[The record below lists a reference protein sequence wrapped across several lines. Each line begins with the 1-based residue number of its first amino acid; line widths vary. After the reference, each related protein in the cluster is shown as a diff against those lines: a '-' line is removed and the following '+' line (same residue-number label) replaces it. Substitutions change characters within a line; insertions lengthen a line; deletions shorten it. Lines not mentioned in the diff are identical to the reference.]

1 MTTTYTSWTAERAVT
16 TAKTWLTRSITAVTA
31 QSRPDH
37 GDQSTPLASLEPAI
51 LISTMARG
59 MARDLATQ
67 ARGQG
72 ATWLDVA
79 NAAGILTPGSDAER
93 AEQAFTFTV
102 GDPGAWDASVTWRCH
117 ACQAVVIDHG
127 PYNGHPDDCETGH
140 TPHCPRHLA
149 DLAAYHADDD

>member
-16 TAKTWLTRSITAVTA
+16 TAKTWLSRSITAVAA
-31 QSRPDH
+31 QTTPGH
-37 GDQSTPLASLEPAI
+37 TGQPAPLASLMPAM
-51 LISTMARG
+51 LISILARG
-59 MARDLATQ
+59 MARDFATQ

-79 NAAGILTPGSDAER
+79 NAAGILTPGSDVER
-93 AEQAFTFTV
+93 AEQAFEFTLGGV
-102 GDPGAWDASVTWRCH
+102 DAWDASVGWRCH
-117 ACQAVVIDHG
+117 ACRAVVIDHG

-140 TPHCPRHLA
+140 APDCPRHLA